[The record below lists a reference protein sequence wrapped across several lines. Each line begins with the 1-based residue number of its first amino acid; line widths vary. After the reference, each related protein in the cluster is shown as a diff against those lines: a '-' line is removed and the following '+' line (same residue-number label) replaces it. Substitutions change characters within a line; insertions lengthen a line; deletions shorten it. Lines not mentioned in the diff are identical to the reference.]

1 MRASLCTV
9 AFALVACAQQPHQP
23 PPPTQPS
30 IQGKV
35 NSVSAADI
43 RLVLQLKRKDMIGNQ
58 GSKLPIYVVRV
69 VDQNHIQ
76 LQYWSGAAETWAF
89 AERVKG
95 KWKLAEFERVIVKA
109 SEIPTS

>member
-1 MRASLCTV
+1 MLA
-9 AFALVACAQQPHQP
+9 ACAEQLQQPPTKP
-23 PPPTQPS
+23 PPAQPS

-35 NSVSAADI
+35 NSVSPAEI
-43 RLVLQLKRKDMIGNQ
+43 GLVLQLKRKDMIASQ
-58 GSKLPIYVVRV
+58 GSALPIYVVRV
-69 VDQNHIQ
+69 VDHNHIQ
-76 LQYWSGAAETWAF
+76 LQYWSGGTETWAF